1 MVERLKAAGGI
12 MLGKTNTP
20 TFGWMGVT
28 HNLLFGATRNPWAL
42 DRSPGGSSGGASA
55 AAAAGPRPPPT
66 GAHGGGGGPVPAPFP
81 RHFRVKGAWGGH
93 PGLPAK
99 GEGEFLAHRPVN

>member
-55 AAAAGPRPPPT
+55 AAAAGPPAPPIRAPCGGGVPGPPPLAASFRVETCWGGLPALPPT
-66 GAHGGGGGPVPAPFP
+66 GARQIALI
-81 RHFRVKGAWGGH
+81 A
-93 PGLPAK
+93 
-99 GEGEFLAHRPVN
+99 